1 VGRES
6 QYPELEVDEED
17 KQFIL
22 TEEQEIKVLHENP
35 NVEPE
40 IKSASQFK
48 VFENISIIDNEED
61 VNYFPKITPDQTPI
75 KRKK

>member
-48 VFENISIIDNEED
+48 VFENISIIDNEKD
-61 VNYFPKITPDQTPI
+61 VNYFPKITPNQTPI